1 MRFLTAVALALVMLW
16 VPVDGVTQTQAEREM
31 LQLYESRERQL
42 LASISPEYDESQ
54 AQSSLLVCVGAAMS
68 GNPRT
73 RNAAMQD
80 CTRQV
85 GELRNQ
91 QAARRRPLE
100 QELFALRQDKVEL
113 ERRIRLTRASP
124 PPPTQ
129 PEARGAPVTVGAGAA
144 NDAINQFLNRM
155 RASLPPPPQ
164 PEVRGPPVTASAG
177 ATVVCSMSAEELG
190 SLRSYAEQ
198 GDAVAQAELGS
209 VYGNG
214 NCVPQDYVTAVR
226 WSRSAADQGNA
237 RAQSSLGYAYQN
249 GFGVPEDYVEAVRWY
264 RLAAEQGNAS
274 AQSLLGAMY
283 GEGQGVP
290 EDYVEAVRLYR
301 LAADQGNALAQNNLG
316 YMYQNGQGVPEDY
329 GGYVEAVRLYRLAA
343 DQGNALAQSN
353 LGLMYAQGFGVPEDI
368 VLAYMWF
375 NIAAAQGNEGAR
387 NNKDFAEQ
395 QMTREQITE
404 AQRLTREWLE
414 AHPPERQLAP
424 LQRTPDAEQCERPC
438 RI

>member
-1 MRFLTAVALALVMLW
+1 MRFVSAVALAAVMLW
-16 VPVDGVTQTQAEREM
+16 VPVDGVAQTQAEREM

-42 LASISPEYDESQ
+42 LASMDPAADQAERDAYMSACVARAISGSGGRRGGI
-54 AQSSLLVCVGAAMS
+54 GAGMAE
-68 GNPRT
+68 
-73 RNAAMQD
+73 
-80 CTRQV
+80 CTDRMR
-85 GELRNQ
+85 ELGNQ

-124 PPPTQ
+124 
-129 PEARGAPVTVGAGAA
+129 
-144 NDAINQFLNRM
+144 
-155 RASLPPPPQ
+155 PPPPQ

-249 GFGVPEDYVEAVRWY
+249 GFGVPEDYVEAVR
-264 RLAAEQGNAS
+264 
-274 AQSLLGAMY
+274 
-283 GEGQGVP
+283 
-290 EDYVEAVRLYR
+290 
-301 LAADQGNALAQNNLG
+301 
-316 YMYQNGQGVPEDY
+316 
-329 GGYVEAVRLYRLAA
+329 LYRLAA

-414 AHPPERQLAP
+414 AHPPGGN
-424 LQRTPDAEQCERPC
+424 
-438 RI
+438 

>member
-1 MRFLTAVALALVMLW
+1 MRFVSAVALALVMLW
-16 VPVDGVTQTQAEREM
+16 VPVDGVAQTQAEREM

-124 PPPTQ
+124 PPPPQ

-290 EDYVEAVRLYR
+290 QDDVEAVRLYR

-414 AHPPERQLAP
+414 AHPPGN
-424 LQRTPDAEQCERPC
+424 
-438 RI
+438 